1 MFRSALRALAGYAFA
16 VSLCVGILVLVMK
29 LWRVD
34 LQVPFSYLWDG
45 LFEGVWIKSVIDTG
59 WYLENPYLGV
69 PGALDFRDWPMGHD
83 NLHFLIVKLLA
94 QFTSDFGLICNL
106 YALLTF
112 PLTTVCS
119 LFVFRRWG
127 ASFGPALAGSLLF
140 TFLPYHFFRLQVGH
154 LFVAGYFLVPL
165 MIMVLLWIYQDQI
178 LSRPIDPQGKTRLR
192 LWKGKLLGGI
202 AICLLVSAGGVYY
215 AFFASFFLLIVGITA
230 GIYRRAVY
238 PCIAAAVLL
247 GAIVLGGIANLS
259 PTILHRYRE
268 GLNSEALVRCTQGA
282 EIHGMKIVQ
291 LLLPMTNHRL
301 EPLAA
306 LKDKYNR
313 APEPLITDN
322 DWSSLGIWAS
332 LGFLFLLGYFLLRVP
347 SGAEPSKLHWLSQ
360 LSVCGVLFATIGGF
374 GSLFSLTISDLIRSY
389 TRMSVYL
396 AFFSLFPVV
405 LLMEKIRAR
414 FTGSFRARLVWCG
427 ILAGMIAFGIRD
439 KTNGQSAPPYEAI
452 YSGVTDYQKD
462 YENDRAFVQAI
473 ETSVPA
479 ESWIY
484 QLPYMPFPERPPLHK
499 MWCYDLCRG
508 YLHSTT
514 LYWSHGSMKGGG
526 ADAWQRELTAKPIAE
541 QVRTVTLAGFAG
553 IYLDRAGFEDHGAAI
568 ESQLRDLLGVK
579 PLLSPNQRQVFYG
592 LAAYRDH
599 LKRHYRD
606 EEWQAAT
613 DEARHPIFVTWPNG
627 FFGPEGVG
635 VDSWRWSSGKGS
647 LVLENTAP
655 RPRTVRLDMALQSAR
670 TTPTELKVVLSRAL
684 QTAAGS
690 PDRAST
696 YTDVHIDGNI
706 RPWSQEIT
714 IPPGRHEIRFIC
726 KAKGIKPH
734 NDPRKLVFRILR
746 FSIRDLDKRLESY
759 RVTRR

>member
-1 MFRSALRALAGYAFA
+1 MFRSALKATAGYAFA
-16 VSLCVGILVLVMK
+16 VFVCVGIMVPVMK

-34 LQVPFSYLWDG
+34 LHIPFCYYWDG

-59 WYLENPYLGV
+59 WYLQNPYLGV
-69 PGALDFRDWPMGHD
+69 PGSLDFRDWPMGHD
-83 NLHFLIVKLLA
+83 NLHFFIVKLLA

-119 LFVFRRWG
+119 LFVFRRWSV
-127 ASFGPALAGSLLF
+127 SFGPALAGSLLF

-165 MIMVLLWIYQDQI
+165 MIMVLLWVYQDQI
-178 LSRPIDPQGKTRLR
+178 LSRPVDPEAKTRPR
-192 LWKGKLLGGI
+192 LWKGNLLAGI

-215 AFFASFFLLIVGITA
+215 AFFACFFLAIAGVTA
-230 GIYRRAVY
+230 AIYRRAVY
-238 PCIAAAVLL
+238 PCVAAGLLL

-268 GLNSEALVRCTQGA
+268 GFNSEALVRCTQGA

-301 EPLAA
+301 GPLAA
-306 LKDKYNR
+306 LKDKYNSP
-313 APEPLITDN
+313 PEPVITDN

-347 SGAEPSKLHWLSQ
+347 SGAEPSKLYWLSQ

-374 GSLFSLTISDLIRSY
+374 GSLFSLTVSDLIRSY
-389 TRMSVYL
+389 TRMSVFL

-405 LLMEKIRAR
+405 LLMEKIRTQ
-414 FTGSFRARLVWCG
+414 FTGGFRARLVWTG
-427 ILAGMIAFGIRD
+427 ILAGMIALGILD
-439 KTNGQSAPPYEAI
+439 QTNEQSAPTYEAI
-452 YSGVTDYQKD
+452 YSCVADYPKD

-473 ETSVPA
+473 EASVPA

-484 QLPYMPFPERPPLHK
+484 ELPYMPFPEARPPCKLFF
-499 MWCYDLCRG
+499 YDLCRG
-508 YLHSTT
+508 YLHSRT
-514 LYWSHGSMKGGG
+514 LRWSHGSMKGGG
-526 ADAWQRELTAKPIAE
+526 ANAWQRELADRPIAE

-553 IYLDRAGFEDHGAAI
+553 IYLDRAGFADHGAAI

-579 PLLSPNQRQVFYG
+579 PLVSPNERQVFYQ
-592 LAAYRDH
+592 LASYRDH

-627 FFGPEGVG
+627 FFGPEGSG

-655 RPRTVRLDMALQSAR
+655 RPRTVRLEMALQSAR
-670 TTPTELKVVLSRAL
+670 TTPTELKVVLSQGL
-684 QTAAGS
+684 QIAARS
-690 PDRAST
+690 PDRA
-696 YTDVHIDGNI
+696 YTDVHIDGNV

-714 IPPGRHEIRFIC
+714 LPPGRHEIRFIC

-734 NDPRKLVFRILR
+734 NDPRKLVFRILK
-746 FSIRDLDKRLESY
+746 FSIRDLDEHLASY